1 MAFKWLTTCVAVR
14 RKRGWFFRNTSFSVS
29 IQFWFCQYSNI
40 TWALWHLKS
49 PVTRMF
55 VQQFVSIKKTPM
67 CHIIVGDPSLRGPV
81 MREAFP
87 CRGVIM
93 QWLFCLKTERH
104 LTQHT
109 LRKSFGWWHDLRGA
123 RSSSYLDRPWVQA
136 PPSMSSRQTIA
147 FWWH

>member
-67 CHIIVGDPSLRGPV
+67 CHIIAGDPLLRGSV

-87 CRGVIM
+87 CHGVSCNDYFAWRPSVIWLSTHWGSHLAGDTTSVERGLHPISTARE
-93 QWLFCLKTERH
+93 FRH
-104 LTQHT
+104 LP
-109 LRKSFGWWHDLRGA
+109 LCL
-123 RSSSYLDRPWVQA
+123 LDKQ
-136 PPSMSSRQTIA
+136 
-147 FWWH
+147 